1 MTTKSSKEVH
11 RRVPRT
17 GAASASNITRMI
29 AALVVLMV
37 TGATGAHAQSQP
49 TDPLVS
55 RADLVAAARRADS
68 TAARNP
74 AAAGSALYAAS
85 LRQRLREGDFQVGDR
100 IVVTILSDSLRRDT
114 VTVRGGRLI
123 ELPGKVTIPL
133 EGVLRSELQ
142 QRVTDEVL
150 KLIRAERVEAVPLT
164 RIGVLGEVMRP
175 GYFSLAW
182 DTPLTDAIMS
192 AGGPSPSAEMERSA
206 VKRDGKEFRSPK
218 ATREAISR
226 GLTIEQFGLRA
237 GDELFV
243 GRRREFNPGP
253 MVAVVGAVAS
263 IVTVYLALRP
273 H

>member
-1 MTTKSSKEVH
+1 MSTNKSSEG
-11 RRVPRT
+11 RR
-17 GAASASNITRMI
+17 GARIPAAGAWVRSGSRLVVT
-29 AALVVLMV
+29 AALLLC
-37 TGATGAHAQSQP
+37 ARSAAAQSQP
-49 TDPLVS
+49 SDPLVS
-55 RADLVAAARRADS
+55 RADLVAAAMRADS

-74 AAAGSALYAAS
+74 AAAGSAIYAAS

-114 VTVRGGRLI
+114 VTVRGGRII

-142 QRVTDEVL
+142 ERVTEEVM
-150 KLIRAERVEAVPLT
+150 KLIRAERVEAVALT

-192 AGGPSPSAEMERSA
+192 AGGPSPSADMERSA
-206 VKRDGKEFRSPK
+206 IKRDGKEFRSPK

-253 MVAVVGAVAS
+253 VVAVVGGIAS
-263 IVTVYLALRP
+263 IVTVYLALRS